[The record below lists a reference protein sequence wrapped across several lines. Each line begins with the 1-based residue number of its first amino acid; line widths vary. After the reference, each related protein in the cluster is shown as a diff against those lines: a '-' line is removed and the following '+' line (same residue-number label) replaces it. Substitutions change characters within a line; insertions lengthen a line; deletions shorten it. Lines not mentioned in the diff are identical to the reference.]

1 MSQTK
6 QLLFTQ
12 DEYDARVAAVRAHM
26 KARGIE
32 VLLVDQTEF
41 LAYLTGF
48 SVSENMYRCCL
59 LPLDGEPVMVLRAVD
74 LGPFLESSWV
84 EDAAAFADWED
95 PLQVL
100 ARVLAARGWDAARL
114 GIDEDSYCMPLRR
127 YRQLTVLLPKA
138 QFVDFSGVLEQVRMR
153 KSPQEIAYLR
163 EAGRIA
169 DLAMAAVL
177 ENAGEGRSER
187 DAAAVVHQVFMA
199 HGADTS
205 RAGIITAG
213 VGDSFLHGNLHGHPL
228 RRGDVLHLEL
238 LPLVNGYS
246 ARLMRPVVIG
256 PAGERAALAEQL
268 VAIQDRQFAAMTP
281 GRPAREVDAVARDG
295 LLAAG
300 LRETYLNITG
310 YTVGHFPL
318 STPHTSDF
326 SRVFLPTSDWVL
338 EPGMVFHMYVS
349 AAGVAFSETVL
360 TTDTGI
366 ELLTRFPRRL
376 HEV

>member
-127 YRQLTVLLPKA
+127 YRQLTALLPKA

>member
-12 DEYDARVAAVRAHM
+12 DEYDARMAAVRKHM
-26 KARGIE
+26 RARGVD

-48 SVSENMYRCCL
+48 NISENMYRACL
-59 LPLDGEPVMVLRAVD
+59 LPLDGAPVMVLREVD

-84 EDAAAFADWED
+84 EDAVAFADWED
-95 PLQVL
+95 PVEMV
-100 ARVLAARGWDAARL
+100 AGALAARGWDTLRL

-127 YRQLTVLLPKA
+127 YRQLTALLPRA
-138 QFVDFSGVLEQVRMR
+138 QFVDFGGVLEQLRMR
-153 KSPQEIAYLR
+153 KSAQEIAYLR
-163 EAGRIA
+163 ESSRIA
-169 DLAMAAVL
+169 DLALEAVL
-177 ENAGEGRSER
+177 EHTGEGRSAR
-187 DAAAVVHQVFMA
+187 DAAAVVHQVYMEQ
-199 HGADTS
+199 GADTS
-205 RAGIITAG
+205 RAGIITSG
-213 VGDSFLHGNLHGHPL
+213 VGDSFLHGNLHGHAM

-256 PAGERAALAEQL
+256 PAGQRAALAEQL
-268 VAIQDRQFAAMTP
+268 LAIQDRQFAAMTP

-295 LLAAG
+295 ILQAG
-300 LRETYLNITG
+300 LRQNYRNITG

-326 SRVFLPTSDWVL
+326 SRIFLPSSDWLL

-360 TTDTGI
+360 TTDSGI
-366 ELLTRFPRRL
+366 ELLTRAPRRL
-376 HEV
+376 FEA

>member
-1 MSQTK
+1 MSLTK

-26 KARGIE
+26 KARGVD
-32 VLLVDQTEF
+32 VLLMDQTEF
-41 LAYLTGF
+41 LAYITGF
-48 SVSENMYRCCL
+48 NISENMYRACL
-59 LPLDGEPVMVLRAVD
+59 LPLEGDPVMVLREVD

-84 EDAAAFADWED
+84 QDAAAFADWEE

-100 ARVLAARGWDAARL
+100 ARTLAARGWDTLRL

-127 YRQLTVLLPKA
+127 YRQLTALLPKA
-138 QFVDFSGVLEQVRMR
+138 QFVDFSGVLEQLRMR
-153 KSPQEIAYLR
+153 KSPREVAYLR

-169 DLAMAAVL
+169 DLALDAVL
-177 ENAGEGRSER
+177 ATAAEGRSER
-187 DAAAVVHQVFMA
+187 DAAAVVHQVFME

-213 VGDSFLHGNLHGHPL
+213 VGDSFLHGNLHSHPL

-256 PAGERAALAEQL
+256 PAGERAARAEQL
-268 VAIQDRQFAAMTP
+268 VAIQDRQFEAMKP
-281 GRPAREVDAVARDG
+281 GQPAREIDAIVRDG
-295 LLAAG
+295 LLQAG
-300 LRETYLNITG
+300 LRKDYLNISG

-326 SRVFLPTSDWVL
+326 SRIFLPTSDWLL
-338 EPGMVFHMYVS
+338 EAGMVFHMYVS
-349 AAGVAFSETVL
+349 ASGVAFSETVL
-360 TTDTGI
+360 VTDTGI
-366 ELLTRFPRRL
+366 ERLTQAPRRL
-376 HEV
+376 FEV